1 MENGRNSR
9 KSDHVKRMVTS
20 LEVIRVKGRGCLKQ
34 LDKFIVTGGKPLEG
48 TITVSGAKNAVL
60 PIIAA
65 SLLCAEPIQ
74 LDDAPDLLDVN
85 VMNQIISALGATVE
99 RNGSTLKI
107 QACEIDCIEVPYD
120 LVSQMRASIV
130 TMGPLLARNGRVRI
144 SHPGGCAI
152 GSRPINLHLKG
163 LEALGAE
170 VKMDHGFL
178 DVSSQG
184 LKGAR
189 IYLDY
194 PSVGATENIMMAAA
208 MARGTTLIENA
219 AQEPEI
225 VDLATFLNEM
235 GGKVRGAGTSIIYI
249 EGVREFHGVTH
260 TVIPD
265 RIEAGSYLLIVAAT
279 GGDVLVQNVITDHL
293 KPLIAKMEEAGI
305 CLLEEDDGIRISGDG
320 VYNAVDI
327 KTQVHPGF
335 PTDLQA
341 PFLAFLTQASGM
353 GLITET
359 VFENRF
365 MHVDELKR
373 MGANIKLEGRSA
385 IVQGIKRLNAAPV
398 TATDLRAGAAL
409 ILAALTA
416 EGTTGIRGIHHIERG
431 YEKMEEKLSLLG
443 ANIVRE

>member
-1 MENGRNSR
+1 MPQHLS
-9 KSDHVKRMVTS
+9 K
-20 LEVIRVKGRGCLKQ
+20 L
-34 LDKFIVTGGKPLEG
+34 FVTGGGSLEG

-65 SLLCAEPIQ
+65 SLLSPEPVRI
-74 LDDAPDLLDVN
+74 DDAPHLLDVT
-85 VMNQIISALGATVE
+85 VMCQVIGAFGASVRRE
-99 RNGSTLKI
+99 GSQLFINTP
-107 QACEIDCIEVPYD
+107 EITSFEAPHD

-130 TMGPLLARNGRVRI
+130 TMGPVLARTGRVRI

-152 GSRPINLHLKG
+152 GSRPINWHLKG

-170 VKMDHGFL
+170 IRMDHGYL
-178 DVSSQG
+178 DVSAPV
-184 LKGAR
+184 LRGAR
-189 IYLDY
+189 IYLDF

-208 MARGTTLIENA
+208 GAQGTTFIENA

-225 VDLATFLNEM
+225 IDLANFLNQI
-235 GGKVRGAGTSIIYI
+235 GGKVRGAGTSVIRI
-249 EGVREFHGVTH
+249 EGVQEFHGAIH

-265 RIEAGSYLLIVAAT
+265 RIEAGSYLLMAAAA
-279 GGDVLVQNVITDHL
+279 GGDIFVQNVIADHL
-293 KPLIAKMEEAGI
+293 KPLLAKMDEAGI
-305 CLLEEDDGIRISGDG
+305 YFREEDDGIRVVGEG

-341 PFLAFLTQASGM
+341 PFLAFLTRANGA
-353 GLITET
+353 GVVTET

-373 MGANIKLEGRSA
+373 MGADIKIEGRSA
-385 IVQGIKRLNAAPV
+385 IIQGVNRLNAAPV

-409 ILAALTA
+409 ILAALTS
-416 EGTTGIRGIHHIERG
+416 EGETEIQGVHHIDRG
-431 YEKMEEKLSLLG
+431 YEHIVEKLTRIG
-443 ANIVRE
+443 AQIRRQE

>member
-1 MENGRNSR
+1 M
-9 KSDHVKRMVTS
+9 
-20 LEVIRVKGRGCLKQ
+20 
-34 LDKFIVTGGKPLEG
+34 
-48 TITVSGAKNAVL
+48 SGAKNAVL

-85 VMNQIISALGATVE
+85 IMNQVISALGAKVE
-99 RNGSTLKI
+99 RKGSTLHI
-107 QACEIDCIEVPYD
+107 LTREIDCIEAPYD

-130 TMGPLLARNGRVRI
+130 TMGPLLARVGHVRI

-152 GSRPINLHLKG
+152 GSRPINWHLKG

-170 VKMDHGFL
+170 VRMDHGFL
-178 DVSSQG
+178 DVSTKG
-184 LKGAR
+184 LKGTR
-189 IYLDY
+189 IYLDF
-194 PSVGATENIMMAAA
+194 PSVGATQNIMMAAS
-208 MARGTTLIENA
+208 MAQGTTLIENA

-235 GGKVRGAGTSIIYI
+235 GGKVRGAGTSIIHI
-249 EGVREFHGVTH
+249 EGVREFHGTTH

-265 RIEAGSYLLIVAAT
+265 RIEAGSYLLLAAST
-279 GGDVLVQNVITDHL
+279 GGDVLVQNVIADHL

-305 CLLEEDDGIRISGDG
+305 RMKEEGDGIRISGEG
-320 VYNAVDI
+320 VYNSVDI

-341 PFLAFLTQASGM
+341 PFMAFLARARGT
-353 GLITET
+353 GLVTET

-373 MGANIKLEGRSA
+373 MGADIKIEGRSA
-385 IVQGIKRLNAAPV
+385 IIQGVQRLNAAPV

-416 EGTTGIRGIHHIERG
+416 EGTSVIRETHHIDRG
-431 YEKMEEKLSLLG
+431 YEKVEEKLSRLG
-443 ANIVRE
+443 ANIIREE

>member
-1 MENGRNSR
+1 MS
-9 KSDHVKRMVTS
+9 MLT
-20 LEVIRVKGRGCLKQ
+20 I
-34 LDKFIVTGGKPLEG
+34 TGGKPLEG
-48 TITVSGAKNAVL
+48 TIIVSGAKNAVL

-65 SLLCAEPIQ
+65 SLLCGEPIQ
-74 LDDAPDLLDVN
+74 LEDAPDLLDVN
-85 VMNQIISALGATVE
+85 VMSKVISALGATVE
-99 RNGSTLKI
+99 RDGSTLKI
-107 QACEIDCIEVPYD
+107 HTREIDCIEAPYD
-120 LVSQMRASIV
+120 LVTQMRASIV
-130 TMGPLLARNGRVRI
+130 TMGPLLARRGHVRI

-152 GSRPINLHLKG
+152 GSRPINWHLKG

-170 VKMDHGFL
+170 IKMDHGFL
-178 DVSSQG
+178 DVSSKG

-189 IYLDY
+189 IYMDY

-208 MARGTTLIENA
+208 MAKGTTLIENA

-225 VDLATFLNEM
+225 VDLATFINEM
-235 GGKVRGAGTSIIYI
+235 GGKVRGAGTSIIHI
-249 EGVREFHGVTH
+249 EGVREFHGTTH

-265 RIEAGSYLLIVAAT
+265 RIEAGSYLLMVAAT
-279 GGDVLVQNVITDHL
+279 GGDVLVQNVIADHL

-305 CLLEEDDGIRISGDG
+305 RMMEEDDGIRISGKG

-341 PFLAFLTQASGM
+341 PFMAFLTRSNGT

-373 MGANIKLEGRSA
+373 MGADIKIEGRSA
-385 IVQGIKRLNAAPV
+385 IVQGIQRLNAAPV

-416 EGTTGIRGIHHIERG
+416 EGTTCIRGIHHIDRG
-431 YEKMEEKLSLLG
+431 YEQVEKKLSQLG
-443 ANIVRE
+443 ANIIRDE

>member
-1 MENGRNSR
+1 MS
-9 KSDHVKRMVTS
+9 KLT
-20 LEVIRVKGRGCLKQ
+20 I
-34 LDKFIVTGGKPLEG
+34 TGGKPLEG
-48 TITVSGAKNAVL
+48 TITVSGAKNAIL

-85 VMNQIISALGATVE
+85 VMNQVISALGATVE

-107 QACEIDCIEVPYD
+107 HTREIDCIEAPYD

-130 TMGPLLARNGRVRI
+130 TMGPLLARKGHVRI

-152 GSRPINLHLKG
+152 GSRPINWHLKG

-178 DVSSQG
+178 DVSSKA

-208 MARGTTLIENA
+208 MAQGTTLIENA

-235 GGKVRGAGTSIIYI
+235 GGKIRGAGTSIIHI
-249 EGVREFHGVTH
+249 EGVREFHGTSH

-265 RIEAGSYLLIVAAT
+265 RIEAGSYLLMVAAT
-279 GGDVLVQNVITDHL
+279 GGDVLVKNVIADHL

-305 CLLEEDDGIRISGDG
+305 RMMEEDDGIRISGNG
-320 VYNAVDI
+320 AYNAVDI

-341 PFLAFLTQASGM
+341 PFMAFLTRANGT
-353 GLITET
+353 GLFTET

-365 MHVDELKR
+365 MHVDELIR
-373 MGANIKLEGRSA
+373 MGADIKIEGRSA
-385 IVQGIKRLNAAPV
+385 IVHGIQRLNAAPV

-416 EGTTGIRGIHHIERG
+416 EGTTDIRGIHHIDRG
-431 YEKMEEKLSLLG
+431 YEKVEEKLSCLG
-443 ANIVRE
+443 ANISRAN

>member
-1 MENGRNSR
+1 
-9 KSDHVKRMVTS
+9 
-20 LEVIRVKGRGCLKQ
+20 
-34 LDKFIVTGGKPLEG
+34 LDKFIITGGKPLEG

-107 QACEIDCIEVPYD
+107 QAREIDCIEVPYD

-130 TMGPLLARNGRVRI
+130 TMGPLLARNSHVRI

-170 VKMDHGFL
+170 VKMDQGFL
-178 DVSSQG
+178 DVSSKG

-208 MARGTTLIENA
+208 MAQGTTLIENA

-279 GGDVLVQNVITDHL
+279 GGDVLVQNVIADHL

-305 CLLEEDDGIRISGDG
+305 RMLEEDDGIRISGDG

-341 PFLAFLTQASGM
+341 PFLAFLTRASGM
-353 GLITET
+353 SLITET

-385 IVQGIKRLNAAPV
+385 IVQGIQRLNAAPV

-409 ILAALTA
+409 ILAALAA

-431 YEKMEEKLSLLG
+431 YEKVEEKLSRLG

>member
-1 MENGRNSR
+1 LS
-9 KSDHVKRMVTS
+9 KLT
-20 LEVIRVKGRGCLKQ
+20 I
-34 LDKFIVTGGKPLEG
+34 TGGKSLEG
-48 TITVSGAKNAVL
+48 TITVSGAKNAIL

-74 LDDAPDLLDVN
+74 LEDAPDLLDVS
-85 VMNQIISALGATVE
+85 VMNQVISALGATVE
-99 RNGSTLKI
+99 RNNSTLRI
-107 QACEIDCIEVPYD
+107 QAREIDCIEAPYD

-130 TMGPLLARNGRVRI
+130 TMGPLLARKGHVRI

-152 GSRPINLHLKG
+152 GSRPINWHLKG

-178 DVSSQG
+178 DVSAKG

-208 MARGTTLIENA
+208 MAQGTTLIENA

-235 GGKVRGAGTSIIYI
+235 GGKVRGAGTSIIHI
-249 EGVREFHGVTH
+249 EGVREFHGTTH

-265 RIEAGSYLLIVAAT
+265 RIEAGSYLLIAAAT
-279 GGDVLVQNVITDHL
+279 GGDVLVQNVIADHL

-305 CLLEEDDGIRISGDG
+305 HMVEEDDGIRIIGNG
-320 VYNAVDI
+320 NYNAVDI

-341 PFLAFLTQASGM
+341 PFMAFLTRANGT
-353 GLITET
+353 GLFTET

-373 MGANIKLEGRSA
+373 MGADIKIEGRSA
-385 IVQGIKRLNAAPV
+385 IVHGIQRLNAAPV

-416 EGTTGIRGIHHIERG
+416 EGISSIRGIQHIDRG
-431 YEKMEEKLSLLG
+431 YERVEEKLSRLG
-443 ANIVRE
+443 ARIVRED

>member
-1 MENGRNSR
+1 MS
-9 KSDHVKRMVTS
+9 KLT
-20 LEVIRVKGRGCLKQ
+20 I
-34 LDKFIVTGGKPLEG
+34 TGGKPLEG

-85 VMNQIISALGATVE
+85 IMNRVISALGAKVE
-99 RNGSTLKI
+99 RKGSTLNI
-107 QACEIDCIEVPYD
+107 QAREIDCIEAPYD

-130 TMGPLLARNGRVRI
+130 TMGPLLARKGHVRI

-152 GSRPINLHLKG
+152 GSRPINWHLKG

-178 DVSSQG
+178 DVSTKG
-184 LKGAR
+184 LKGTR

-194 PSVGATENIMMAAA
+194 PSVGATQNIMMAAS
-208 MARGTTLIENA
+208 MAQGTTLIENS

-235 GGKVRGAGTSIIYI
+235 GGKIRGAGTSIIHI
-249 EGVREFHGVTH
+249 EGVREFHGTTH

-265 RIEAGSYLLIVAAT
+265 RIEAGSYLLIAAAT
-279 GGDVLVQNVITDHL
+279 GGDVLVQNVISDHL

-305 CLLEEDDGIRISGDG
+305 HMVEEGDGIRICGDG
-320 VYNAVDI
+320 VYNSVDI

-341 PFLAFLTQASGM
+341 PFMAFLTRARGT

-373 MGANIKLEGRSA
+373 MGADIKIEGRSA
-385 IVQGIKRLNAAPV
+385 IVQGIQRINAAPV

-409 ILAALTA
+409 ILASLTA
-416 EGTTGIRGIHHIERG
+416 EGSTSIRGIHHIDRG
-431 YEKMEEKLSLLG
+431 YEKVEEKLSRLG
-443 ANIVRE
+443 ANIIREEETEVS

>member
-1 MENGRNSR
+1 MS
-9 KSDHVKRMVTS
+9 KLT
-20 LEVIRVKGRGCLKQ
+20 I
-34 LDKFIVTGGKPLEG
+34 TGGKPLEG

-85 VMNQIISALGATVE
+85 IMNRVISALGAKVE
-99 RNGSTLKI
+99 RKGSTLNI
-107 QACEIDCIEVPYD
+107 QAREIDCIEAPYD

-130 TMGPLLARNGRVRI
+130 TMGPLLARKGHVRI

-152 GSRPINLHLKG
+152 GSRPINWHLKG

-178 DVSSQG
+178 DVSTKG
-184 LKGAR
+184 LKGTR

-194 PSVGATENIMMAAA
+194 PSVGATQNIMMAAS
-208 MARGTTLIENA
+208 MAQGTTLIENS

-235 GGKVRGAGTSIIYI
+235 GGKVRGAGTSIIHI
-249 EGVREFHGVTH
+249 EGVREFHGTTH

-265 RIEAGSYLLIVAAT
+265 RIEAGSYLLIAAAT
-279 GGDVLVQNVITDHL
+279 GGDVLVQNVISDHL

-305 CLLEEDDGIRISGDG
+305 HMVEEGDGIRICGDG
-320 VYNAVDI
+320 VYNSVDI

-341 PFLAFLTQASGM
+341 PFMAFLTRARGT

-373 MGANIKLEGRSA
+373 MGADIKIEGRSA
-385 IVQGIKRLNAAPV
+385 IVQGIQRINAAPV

-409 ILAALTA
+409 ILASLTA
-416 EGTTGIRGIHHIERG
+416 EGSTSIRGIHHIDRG
-431 YEKMEEKLSLLG
+431 YEKVEEKLSRLG
-443 ANIVRE
+443 ANIIREEETEVS

>member
-1 MENGRNSR
+1 MS
-9 KSDHVKRMVTS
+9 KLT
-20 LEVIRVKGRGCLKQ
+20 I
-34 LDKFIVTGGKPLEG
+34 TGGKPLKG
-48 TITVSGAKNAVL
+48 TITVSGAKNAIL

-85 VMNQIISALGATVE
+85 VMNQVISALGATVE

-107 QACEIDCIEVPYD
+107 HTREIDCIEAPYD

-130 TMGPLLARNGRVRI
+130 TMGPLLARKGRVRI

-152 GSRPINLHLKG
+152 GSRPINWHLKG

-178 DVSSQG
+178 DVSSKG

-208 MARGTTLIENA
+208 MAQGTTLIENA

-235 GGKVRGAGTSIIYI
+235 GGKIRGAGTSIIHI
-249 EGVREFHGVTH
+249 EGVQEFHGTAH

-265 RIEAGSYLLIVAAT
+265 RIEAGSYLLMVAAT
-279 GGDVLVQNVITDHL
+279 GGDVLVKNVIADHL

-305 CLLEEDDGIRISGDG
+305 RMMEEDDGIRISGNG
-320 VYNAVDI
+320 TYNAVDI

-341 PFLAFLTQASGM
+341 PFMAFLTRANGT
-353 GLITET
+353 GLFTET

-365 MHVDELKR
+365 MHVDELIR
-373 MGANIKLEGRSA
+373 MGADIKIEGRSA
-385 IVQGIKRLNAAPV
+385 IVHGIQRLNAAPV

-416 EGTTGIRGIHHIERG
+416 EGTTDIRGIHHIDRG
-431 YEKMEEKLSLLG
+431 YEKVEEKLACLG
-443 ANIVRE
+443 ANIVRAN

>member
-1 MENGRNSR
+1 MS
-9 KSDHVKRMVTS
+9 
-20 LEVIRVKGRGCLKQ
+20 
-34 LDKFIVTGGKPLEG
+34 KFSITGGKTLEG
-48 TITVSGAKNAVL
+48 TINVSGAKNAVL

-85 VMNQIISALGATVE
+85 VMNQVIAALGATVE
-99 RNGSTLKI
+99 RKGSTLKI
-107 QACEIDCIEVPYD
+107 EARVIDCIEAPYD

-130 TMGPLLARNGRVRI
+130 TMGPLLARKGHVRI

-152 GSRPINLHLKG
+152 GSRPINWHLKG

-170 VKMDHGFL
+170 VKMDHGYL
-178 DVSSQG
+178 DVSTKG
-184 LKGAR
+184 LRGAR

-208 MARGTTLIENA
+208 MAQGTTLIENA

-235 GGKVRGAGTSIIYI
+235 GGKVRGAGTSIIHI
-249 EGVREFHGVTH
+249 EGVNEFHGASH

-265 RIEAGSYLLIVAAT
+265 RIEAGSYLLTAAAT
-279 GGDVLVQNVITDHL
+279 GGDVLVRNVIADHL
-293 KPLIAKMEEAGI
+293 KPLIAKMVEAGI
-305 CLLEEDDGIRISGDG
+305 HMKEEDDGIRIIGDG

-341 PFLAFLTQASGM
+341 PFMAFVTRANGT
-353 GLITET
+353 GLFTET

-373 MGANIKLEGRSA
+373 MGADIKIEGRSA
-385 IVQGIKRLNAAPV
+385 IVQGIQRLNAAPV

-416 EGTTGIRGIHHIERG
+416 EGTTVIRGIHHIDRG
-431 YEKMEEKLSLLG
+431 YEKVEEKLSRIG
-443 ANIVRE
+443 ADIVRES

>member
-1 MENGRNSR
+1 ML
-9 KSDHVKRMVTS
+9 T
-20 LEVIRVKGRGCLKQ
+20 I
-34 LDKFIVTGGKPLEG
+34 TGGKPLEG
-48 TITVSGAKNAVL
+48 TIIVSGAKNAVL

-65 SLLCAEPIQ
+65 SLLCGEPIQ
-74 LDDAPDLLDVN
+74 LEDAPDLLDVN
-85 VMNQIISALGATVE
+85 VMSKVISALGATVE
-99 RNGSTLKI
+99 RDGSTLKI
-107 QACEIDCIEVPYD
+107 HTREIDCIEAPYD
-120 LVSQMRASIV
+120 LVTQMRASIV
-130 TMGPLLARNGRVRI
+130 TMGPLLARRGHVRI

-152 GSRPINLHLKG
+152 GSRPINWHLKG

-170 VKMDHGFL
+170 IKMDHGFL
-178 DVSSQG
+178 DVSSKG

-189 IYLDY
+189 IYMDY

-208 MARGTTLIENA
+208 MAKGTTLIENA

-225 VDLATFLNEM
+225 VDLATFINEM
-235 GGKVRGAGTSIIYI
+235 GGKVRGAGTSIIHI
-249 EGVREFHGVTH
+249 EGVREFHGTTH

-265 RIEAGSYLLIVAAT
+265 RIEAGSYLLMVAAT
-279 GGDVLVQNVITDHL
+279 GGDVLVQNVIADHL

-305 CLLEEDDGIRISGDG
+305 RMMEEDDGIRISGKG

-341 PFLAFLTQASGM
+341 PFMAFLTRSNGT

-373 MGANIKLEGRSA
+373 MGADIKIEGRSA
-385 IVQGIKRLNAAPV
+385 IVQGIQRLNAAPV

-416 EGTTGIRGIHHIERG
+416 EGTTCIRGIHHIDRG
-431 YEKMEEKLSLLG
+431 YEQVEKKLSQLG
-443 ANIVRE
+443 ANIIRDE

>member
-1 MENGRNSR
+1 MG
-9 KSDHVKRMVTS
+9 
-20 LEVIRVKGRGCLKQ
+20 
-34 LDKFIVTGGKPLEG
+34 KFTITGGKPLEG
-48 TITVSGAKNAVL
+48 SITVSGAKNAVL

-65 SLLCAEPIQ
+65 SMLSAEPIQ

-85 VMNQIISALGATVE
+85 VMNQVISALGATVE
-99 RNGSTLKI
+99 RQGSTLKI
-107 QACEIDCIEVPYD
+107 HAREIESIEAPYE

-130 TMGPLLARNGRVRI
+130 TMGPLLARKGRVRI

-152 GSRPINLHLKG
+152 GSRPINWHLKG

-170 VKMDHGFL
+170 IHMDHGFL
-178 DVSSQG
+178 DVSTKG
-184 LKGAR
+184 LRGAR
-189 IYLDY
+189 IYLDF

-208 MARGTTLIENA
+208 MAKGTTIIENA

-225 VDLATFLNEM
+225 VDLANFLNEI
-235 GGKVRGAGTSIIYI
+235 GGKVRGAGTSVIHI
-249 EGVREFHGVTH
+249 EGVQGFHGATH

-265 RIEAGSYLLIVAAT
+265 RIEAGSYLLMAAAA
-279 GGDVLVQNVITDHL
+279 GGNVLVQNVIVDHQ
-293 KPLIAKMEEAGI
+293 KPVIAKMEEAGI
-305 CLLEEDDGIRISGDG
+305 QMTEEGDG
-320 VYNAVDI
+320 VRIVGDGLYNAVDI

-341 PFLAFLTQASGM
+341 PFMAFLARANGT
-353 GLITET
+353 GLVTET

-373 MGANIKLEGRSA
+373 MGSDIKIEGRSA
-385 IVQGIKRLNAAPV
+385 IVQGVQRLNGAPV

-416 EGTTGIRGIHHIERG
+416 EGTSEIRGIHHIDRG
-431 YEKMEEKLSLLG
+431 YEKIEEKLSRLG
-443 ANIVRE
+443 ATMVRGD

>member
-1 MENGRNSR
+1 MS
-9 KSDHVKRMVTS
+9 KLT
-20 LEVIRVKGRGCLKQ
+20 I
-34 LDKFIVTGGKPLEG
+34 TGGKPLEG

-85 VMNQIISALGATVE
+85 IMNRVISALGAKVV
-99 RNGSTLKI
+99 RKGSTLYI
-107 QACEIDCIEVPYD
+107 QAQEIDCIEAPYD

-130 TMGPLLARNGRVRI
+130 TMGPLLARKGHVRI

-152 GSRPINLHLKG
+152 GSRPINWHLKG

-178 DVSSQG
+178 DVSTKG
-184 LKGAR
+184 LKGTR

-194 PSVGATENIMMAAA
+194 PSVGATQNIMMAAS
-208 MARGTTLIENA
+208 MAQGTTLIENA

-235 GGKVRGAGTSIIYI
+235 GGKVRGAGTSIIHI
-249 EGVREFHGVTH
+249 EGVREFHGTTH

-265 RIEAGSYLLIVAAT
+265 RIEAGSFLLLAAAT
-279 GGDVLVQNVITDHL
+279 GGDVLVQNVIADHL

-305 CLLEEDDGIRISGDG
+305 RMVEEGDGIRIRGDG
-320 VYNAVDI
+320 IYNSVDI

-341 PFLAFLTQASGM
+341 PFMAFLTRARGT

-373 MGANIKLEGRSA
+373 MGADIKIEGRSA
-385 IVQGIKRLNAAPV
+385 IVQGIQRINAAPV

-416 EGTTGIRGIHHIERG
+416 DGTTDIRGIHHIDRG
-431 YEKMEEKLSLLG
+431 YEKVEEKLSRLG
-443 ANIVRE
+443 ANITRAD

>member
-1 MENGRNSR
+1 MS
-9 KSDHVKRMVTS
+9 S
-20 LEVIRVKGRGCLKQ
+20 LTI
-34 LDKFIVTGGKPLEG
+34 TGGKPLEG

-85 VMNQIISALGATVE
+85 VMNQVIAALGATVE
-99 RNGSTLKI
+99 RKGSTLKI
-107 QACEIDCIEVPYD
+107 HAREIECIEAPYD
-120 LVSQMRASIV
+120 LVTQMRASIV
-130 TMGPLLARNGRVRI
+130 IMGPLLARRGHVRI

-152 GSRPINLHLKG
+152 GSRPINWHLKG

-178 DVSSQG
+178 DVSSKG
-184 LKGAR
+184 LKGTR

-194 PSVGATENIMMAAA
+194 PSVGATENLMMAAA
-208 MARGTTLIENA
+208 MAQGTTLIENA

-235 GGKVRGAGTSIIYI
+235 GGKVRGAGTSIIHI
-249 EGVREFHGVTH
+249 EGVREFHGTTH

-265 RIEAGSYLLIVAAT
+265 RIEAGSYLLMVAAT
-279 GGDVLVQNVITDHL
+279 GGDVLVENVIADHL
-293 KPLIAKMEEAGI
+293 KPLIAKMEEAGNRMM
-305 CLLEEDDGIRISGDG
+305 EEDDGIRISGNG

-341 PFLAFLTQASGM
+341 PFMAYLTRANGT

-373 MGANIKLEGRSA
+373 MGADIKIEGRSA
-385 IVQGIKRLNAAPV
+385 IVQGIQRLNAAPV
-398 TATDLRAGAAL
+398 SATDLRAGAAL

-416 EGTTGIRGIHHIERG
+416 EGTTCIRGIQHIDRG
-431 YEKMEEKLSLLG
+431 YEKVEEKLSRLG
-443 ANIVRE
+443 ADIVRED

>member
-1 MENGRNSR
+1 MG
-9 KSDHVKRMVTS
+9 KLT
-20 LEVIRVKGRGCLKQ
+20 I
-34 LDKFIVTGGKPLEG
+34 TGGKPLEG
-48 TITVSGAKNAVL
+48 SITVSGAKNAVL

-65 SLLCAEPIQ
+65 SLLCSEPIQ

-85 VMNQIISALGATVE
+85 IMNEVISAFGAKVE
-99 RNGSTLKI
+99 RIGSTLKI
-107 QACEIDCIEVPYD
+107 QAREINCIEAPYD
-120 LVSQMRASIV
+120 LVSQMRASIF
-130 TMGPLLARNGRVRI
+130 TMGPLLARNGHVRI

-152 GSRPINLHLKG
+152 GSRPINWHIKG

-170 VKMDHGFL
+170 VRMDHGFL
-178 DVSSQG
+178 DVSTKG

-208 MARGTTLIENA
+208 TAQGTTLIENA

-225 VDLATFLNEM
+225 VDLATFINEM
-235 GGKVRGAGTSIIYI
+235 GGKVRGAGTSIIHI
-249 EGVREFHGVTH
+249 EGVREFHGTTH
-260 TVIPD
+260 TIIPD
-265 RIEAGSYLLIVAAT
+265 RIEAGSFLLIAAAT
-279 GGDVLVQNVITDHL
+279 GGEVLVQNVISDHL

-305 CLLEEDDGIRISGDG
+305 HLEEEDEGIRIYGEG
-320 VYNAVDI
+320 VYDAVDI

-341 PFLAFLTQASGM
+341 PFMAFTTRAKGAA
-353 GLITET
+353 LITET

-373 MGANIKLEGRSA
+373 MGADIKIEGRSA
-385 IVQGIKRLNAAPV
+385 IIQGIQRLNAAPV

-416 EGTTGIRGIHHIERG
+416 DGATDLHGIHHIDRG
-431 YEKMEEKLSLLG
+431 YERVEEKLSRLG
-443 ANIVRE
+443 AKIDREE